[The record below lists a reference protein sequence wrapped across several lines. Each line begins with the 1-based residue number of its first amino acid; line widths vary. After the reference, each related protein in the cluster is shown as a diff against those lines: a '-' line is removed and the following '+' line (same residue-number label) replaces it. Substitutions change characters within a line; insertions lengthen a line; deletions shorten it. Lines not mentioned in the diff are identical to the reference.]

1 MKILVI
7 DDDWYVRKFILTTLA
22 RENHTVYEAGDGLQG
37 LETLQKH
44 QDISV
49 VITDLIM
56 PEKEGLETIIEIRAL
71 FPSIKIMAIS
81 GGGKVGPDNYLV
93 LADTLG
99 ANSTL
104 KKPFTGKELLDA
116 LKNL

>member
-7 DDDWYVRKFILTTLA
+7 DDDGDVRKFIVTTLT
-22 RENHTVYEAGDGLQG
+22 RENHTVFEAGDGNQG
-37 LETLQKH
+37 LQLLQEHK
-44 QDISV
+44 DISV

-56 PEKEGLETIIEIRAL
+56 PEKEGLETIIEIRSLLPA
-71 FPSIKIMAIS
+71 IKIMAIS

-99 ANSTL
+99 ADSTL

-116 LKNL
+116 LSNL